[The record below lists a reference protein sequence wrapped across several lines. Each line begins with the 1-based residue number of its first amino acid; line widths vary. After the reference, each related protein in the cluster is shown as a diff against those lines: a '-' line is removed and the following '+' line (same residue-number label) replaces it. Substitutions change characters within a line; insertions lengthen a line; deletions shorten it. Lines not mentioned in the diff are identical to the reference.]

1 MCMHSGHFCLKEVLN
16 MVRLEDIEYMRR
28 AMELAERGVGFTNP
42 NPMVGAVIVKGG
54 KVIGEGWHE
63 RCGEWHAERNAFKN
77 CAVSAEGATMYVT
90 LEPCCH
96 YGKTP
101 PCTEAI
107 IEHGIARVVIGMEDP
122 NPLVAGKGIALL
134 REAGIEVV
142 CGVEEEALREQNR
155 VFLKYISTKLP
166 WVAMKTAMTLDGKI
180 ATRTGDSKWITGAEA
195 RAYVHELRHR
205 FMAIVVGIGT
215 AVADDPLLNCR
226 IEGRGVRQP
235 IRVVVDSNA
244 RLSLDCQLVKT
255 AGEYRT
261 IVAHTRFAPEESVKA
276 LRETGV
282 EMLLC
287 KEKEGLVDVRNL
299 LELLGQS
306 GIDSILLE
314 GGGSLNYTFLAEGL
328 ADELYAFIAP
338 KIVGGMNA
346 KTPVEG
352 AGMEKMA
359 DAINLELTNVLNIG
373 DDVLL
378 KLKDN
383 RFRD

>member
-16 MVRLEDIEYMRR
+16 MVRQEDIEYMRR
-28 AMELAERGVGFTNP
+28 AIELAERGVGFTNP

-77 CAVSAEGATMYVT
+77 CKVSAEGATMYVT

-107 IEHGIARVVIGMEDP
+107 IEHGVARVVIGMEDP

-155 VFLKYISTKLP
+155 VFLKYIST
-166 WVAMKTAMTLDGKI
+166 
-180 ATRTGDSKWITGAEA
+180 WITGAEA
-195 RAYVHELRHR
+195 RACVHELRHR
-205 FMAIVVGIGT
+205 FMAILVGIGT

-244 RLSLDCQLVKT
+244 RLSLESQLVQT
-255 AGEYRT
+255 AEEYRT
-261 IVAHTRFAPEESVKA
+261 IVAYTRFAPEERVKA
-276 LRETGV
+276 LREAGV

-287 KEKEGLVDVRNL
+287 EEKEGLVDVRNL
-299 LELLGQS
+299 LELLGQF

-314 GGGSLNYTFLAEGL
+314 GGGNLNYTFLSEGL
-328 ADELYAFIAP
+328 VDELYAFVAP
-338 KIVGGMNA
+338 KIVGGMSA

-352 AGMEKMA
+352 TGVEKMA
-359 DAINLELTNVLNIG
+359 DAINLELKNVLNIG

-378 KLKDN
+378 KLKVKN
-383 RFRD
+383 E

>member
-16 MVRLEDIEYMRR
+16 MVRQEDIEYMRR

-77 CAVSAEGATMYVT
+77 CTVPAEGATMYVT

-107 IEHGIARVVIGMEDP
+107 IEHGIARVVVGMEDP

-205 FMAIVVGIGT
+205 FMAILVGIGT

-244 RLSLDCQLVKT
+244 RLSLDSQLVKT

-276 LRETGV
+276 LREAGV

-359 DAINLELTNVLNIG
+359 DAINLELENVLNVG
-373 DDVLL
+373 HDVLL
-378 KLKDN
+378 KLKVKN
-383 RFRD
+383 

>member
-16 MVRLEDIEYMRR
+16 MVRQEDIEYMRR

-77 CAVSAEGATMYVT
+77 CTVSAEGATMYVT

-107 IEHGIARVVIGMEDP
+107 IEHGIARVVVGMEDP

-244 RLSLDCQLVKT
+244 RLSLDSQLVKT

-261 IVAHTRFAPEESVKA
+261 IVAHTRFAPEERVKA

-359 DAINLELTNVLNIG
+359 DAINLELENVLNIG
-373 DDVLL
+373 HDVLL
-378 KLKDN
+378 KLKVKN
-383 RFRD
+383 

>member
-16 MVRLEDIEYMRR
+16 MVRQEDIEYMRR
-28 AMELAERGVGFTNP
+28 AIELAERGVGFTNP

-77 CAVSAEGATMYVT
+77 CTVPAEGATMYVT

-107 IEHGIARVVIGMEDP
+107 IEHGIARVVVGMEDP

-205 FMAIVVGIGT
+205 FMAILVGIGT

-244 RLSLDCQLVKT
+244 RLSLDSQLVKT

-261 IVAHTRFAPEESVKA
+261 IVAHTRFAPEERVKA

-287 KEKEGLVDVRNL
+287 KEKEGLVDVRNV
-299 LELLGQS
+299 LELLGLS

-314 GGGSLNYTFLAEGL
+314 GGGSLNYTFLSEGL

-359 DAINLELTNVLNIG
+359 DAINLELENVLNIG
-373 DDVLL
+373 HDVLL
-378 KLKDN
+378 KLKVKN
-383 RFRD
+383 

>member
-16 MVRLEDIEYMRR
+16 MVRQEDIEYMRR

-77 CAVSAEGATMYVT
+77 CTVSAEGATMYVT

-107 IEHGIARVVIGMEDP
+107 IEHGIARVVVGMEDP

-195 RAYVHELRHR
+195 QAYVHELRHR
-205 FMAIVVGIGT
+205 FMAILVGIGT

-244 RLSLDCQLVKT
+244 RLSLDSQLVKT

-261 IVAHTRFAPEESVKA
+261 IVAHTRFAPEERVKA

-299 LELLGQS
+299 LELLGLS

-314 GGGSLNYTFLAEGL
+314 GGGSLNYTFLSEGL

-359 DAINLELTNVLNIG
+359 DAINLELENVLNIG
-373 DDVLL
+373 HDVLL
-378 KLKDN
+378 KLKVKN
-383 RFRD
+383 

>member
-16 MVRLEDIEYMRR
+16 MVRQEDIEYMRR

-77 CAVSAEGATMYVT
+77 CTVSAEGATMYVT

-107 IEHGIARVVIGMEDP
+107 IEHGIARVVVGMEDP

-205 FMAIVVGIGT
+205 FMAILVGIGT

-244 RLSLDCQLVKT
+244 RLSLDSQLVKT

-261 IVAHTRFAPEESVKA
+261 IVAHTRFAPEERVKA
-276 LRETGV
+276 LRDMGV

-314 GGGSLNYTFLAEGL
+314 GGGSLNYTFLSEGL

-359 DAINLELTNVLNIG
+359 DAINLELGNVLNIG
-373 DDVLL
+373 HDVLL
-378 KLKDN
+378 KLKVKN
-383 RFRD
+383 

>member
-16 MVRLEDIEYMRR
+16 MVRQEDIEYMRR
-28 AMELAERGVGFTNP
+28 AIELAERGVGFTNP

-63 RCGEWHAERNAFKN
+63 RCGEWHAERNAFRN
-77 CAVSAEGATMYVT
+77 CTVPAEGATMYVT

-107 IEHGIARVVIGMEDP
+107 IEHGIARVVVGMEDP

-205 FMAIVVGIGT
+205 FMAILVGIGT

-244 RLSLDCQLVKT
+244 RLSLDSQLVKT

-261 IVAHTRFAPEESVKA
+261 IVAHTRFAPEERVKA

-314 GGGSLNYTFLAEGL
+314 GGGSLNYTFLSEGL

-359 DAINLELTNVLNIG
+359 DAINLELENVLNIG
-373 DDVLL
+373 HDVLL
-378 KLKDN
+378 KLKVKN
-383 RFRD
+383 

>member
-16 MVRLEDIEYMRR
+16 MVRQEDIEYMRR
-28 AMELAERGVGFTNP
+28 AIELAERGVGFTNP

-63 RCGEWHAERNAFKN
+63 RCGEWHAERNAFRN
-77 CAVSAEGATMYVT
+77 CTVPAEGATMYVT
-90 LEPCCH
+90 LEPCCL

-107 IEHGIARVVIGMEDP
+107 IEHGIARVVVGMEDP

-244 RLSLDCQLVKT
+244 RLSLDSQLVKT

-261 IVAHTRFAPEESVKA
+261 IVAHTCFAPEERVKA
-276 LRETGV
+276 LREIGV

-359 DAINLELTNVLNIG
+359 DAINLELENVLNIG
-373 DDVLL
+373 HDVLL
-378 KLKDN
+378 KLKVKN
-383 RFRD
+383 

>member
-1 MCMHSGHFCLKEVLN
+1 MCMHSGHFCLKEILN
-16 MVRLEDIEYMRR
+16 MVRQEDIEYMRR

-77 CAVSAEGATMYVT
+77 CTVPAEGATMYVT

-107 IEHGIARVVIGMEDP
+107 IEHGIARVVVGMEDP

-134 REAGIEVV
+134 REARIEVV

-244 RLSLDCQLVKT
+244 RLSLDSQLVKT

-276 LRETGV
+276 LREAGV

-359 DAINLELTNVLNIG
+359 DAINLELENVLNVG
-373 DDVLL
+373 HDVLL
-378 KLKDN
+378 KLKVKN
-383 RFRD
+383 

>member
-1 MCMHSGHFCLKEVLN
+1 MCMHSGHFCLKEILN
-16 MVRLEDIEYMRR
+16 MVRQEDIEYMRR

-77 CAVSAEGATMYVT
+77 CTVPAEGATMYVT

-107 IEHGIARVVIGMEDP
+107 IEHGIARVVVGMEDP

-205 FMAIVVGIGT
+205 FMAILVGIGT
-215 AVADDPLLNCR
+215 VVADDPLLNCR

-244 RLSLDCQLVKT
+244 RLSLDSQLVKT

-276 LRETGV
+276 LREAGV

-359 DAINLELTNVLNIG
+359 DAINLELENVLNVG
-373 DDVLL
+373 HDVLL
-378 KLKDN
+378 KLKVKN
-383 RFRD
+383 

>member
-1 MCMHSGHFCLKEVLN
+1 MCMHSGHFCLKEILN
-16 MVRLEDIEYMRR
+16 LVRQEDIEYMRR

-63 RCGEWHAERNAFKN
+63 RCGEWHAERNAFRN
-77 CAVSAEGATMYVT
+77 CTVPAEGATMYVT

-107 IEHGIARVVIGMEDP
+107 IEHGIARVVVGMEDP

-244 RLSLDCQLVKT
+244 RLSLDSQLVKT

-261 IVAHTRFAPEESVKA
+261 IVAHTRFAPEERVKA
-276 LRETGV
+276 LREAGV

-359 DAINLELTNVLNIG
+359 DAINLELENVLNVG
-373 DDVLL
+373 HDVLL
-378 KLKDN
+378 KLKVKN
-383 RFRD
+383 

>member
-16 MVRLEDIEYMRR
+16 MVRQEDIEYMRR
-28 AMELAERGVGFTNP
+28 AIELAERGVGFTNP

-63 RCGEWHAERNAFKN
+63 RCGEWHAERNAFRN
-77 CAVSAEGATMYVT
+77 CTVPAEGATMYVT

-122 NPLVAGKGIALL
+122 NPLVAGKGIAFL

-142 CGVEEEALREQNR
+142 CGIEEEALREQNR
-155 VFLKYISTKLP
+155 VFLKYISTRLP
-166 WVAMKTAMTLDGKI
+166 WVALKAAMTLDGKI

-205 FMAIVVGIGT
+205 FMAILVGIGT

-244 RLSLDCQLVKT
+244 RLSLESQLVQT
-255 AGEYRT
+255 AEEYRT
-261 IVAHTRFAPEESVKA
+261 IVAYTRFAPEERVKA
-276 LRETGV
+276 LREAGV

-287 KEKEGLVDVRNL
+287 EEKEGLVDVRNL
-299 LELLGQS
+299 LELLGQF

-314 GGGSLNYTFLAEGL
+314 GGGNLNYTFLSEGL
-328 ADELYAFIAP
+328 VDELYAFVAP
-338 KIVGGMNA
+338 KIVGGMSA

-352 AGMEKMA
+352 TGVEKMA
-359 DAINLELTNVLNIG
+359 DAINLELKNVLNIG

-378 KLKDN
+378 KLKVKN
-383 RFRD
+383 E

>member
-1 MCMHSGHFCLKEVLN
+1 MCMHSGHFCLKEILN
-16 MVRLEDIEYMRR
+16 MVRQEDIEYMRR
-28 AMELAERGVGFTNP
+28 AIELAERGVGFTNP

-77 CAVSAEGATMYVT
+77 CTVPAEGATMYVT

-107 IEHGIARVVIGMEDP
+107 IEHGIARVVVGMEDP

-244 RLSLDCQLVKT
+244 RLSLDSQLVKT

-276 LRETGV
+276 LREAGV

-359 DAINLELTNVLNIG
+359 DAINLELENVLNVG
-373 DDVLL
+373 HDVLL
-378 KLKDN
+378 KLKVKN
-383 RFRD
+383 

>member
-16 MVRLEDIEYMRR
+16 MVRQEDIEYMRR

-77 CAVSAEGATMYVT
+77 CTVPAEGATMYVT

-107 IEHGIARVVIGMEDP
+107 IEHGIARVVVGMEDP

-244 RLSLDCQLVKT
+244 RWSLDSQLVKT

-276 LRETGV
+276 LREAGV

-359 DAINLELTNVLNIG
+359 DAINLELENVLNIG
-373 DDVLL
+373 HDVLL
-378 KLKDN
+378 KLKVKN
-383 RFRD
+383 

>member
-1 MCMHSGHFCLKEVLN
+1 MCMHSGDFCLKEVLN
-16 MVRLEDIEYMRR
+16 MVRQEDIEYMRR
-28 AMELAERGVGFTNP
+28 AIELAERGVGFTNP

-77 CAVSAEGATMYVT
+77 CTVPAEGATMYVT

-107 IEHGIARVVIGMEDP
+107 IEHGIARVVVGMEDP

-205 FMAIVVGIGT
+205 FMAILVGIGT

-244 RLSLDCQLVKT
+244 RLSLDSQLVKT

-261 IVAHTRFAPEESVKA
+261 IVAHTRFAPEERVKA

-314 GGGSLNYTFLAEGL
+314 GGGSLNYTFLSEGL

-359 DAINLELTNVLNIG
+359 DAINLELENVLNIG
-373 DDVLL
+373 HDVLL
-378 KLKDN
+378 KLKVKN
-383 RFRD
+383 